1 MQGGRQPQTTF
12 VTRLQLV
19 AFVASLAG
27 AAISIYLTVVHYA
40 GLPLACPST
49 AQISC
54 EAVLSSRY
62 AVLAGTSI
70 PTSAAG
76 IVWFAV
82 SAVLWTRRPSWL
94 HMAWSAAGLLAVLTL
109 VFIEIVVLGAICA
122 WCTAAHV
129 LVVAIAVVALSRPP
143 AAREVLR

>member
-1 MQGGRQPQTTF
+1 MS
-12 VTRLQLV
+12 RLQLV
-19 AFVASLAG
+19 AFLASLAG
-27 AAISIYLTVVHYA
+27 AAISIYLTAVHYA
-40 GLPLACPST
+40 GVPLACPST

-62 AVLAGTSI
+62 AVLEGTNI

-82 SAVLWTRRPSWL
+82 SAVLWTRRPSWP
-94 HMAWSAAGLLAVLTL
+94 HMAWSVAGLLSVLTL
-109 VFIEIVVLGAICA
+109 VFIEIVVLGAICV

-129 LVVAIAVVALSRPP
+129 LVVAIAVIALSRPG
-143 AAREVLR
+143 AEGAVLR